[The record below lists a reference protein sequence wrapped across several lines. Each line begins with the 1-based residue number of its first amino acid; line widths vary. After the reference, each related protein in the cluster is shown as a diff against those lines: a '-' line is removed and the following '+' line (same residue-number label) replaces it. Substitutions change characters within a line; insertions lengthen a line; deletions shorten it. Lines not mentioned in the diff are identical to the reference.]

1 MVVRFIL
8 IPVCVIALAASAS
21 SARWSIDVEIGPVFS
36 GYNDVRVPNDG
47 GTKIS
52 LSRELDTDPAFFY
65 RFKAG
70 YAFGEKHAVGVL
82 VAPLRLKA
90 GGSVPRVV
98 VFDGVEIPA
107 NAPIDAKYR
116 FDSYRV
122 SYRYNVVRR
131 DVFTFGLGFT
141 AKIRD
146 AAITVKSG
154 GAEGETTNTG
164 FVPLLNFG
172 LRWTFA
178 DGWTLLVDGDAL
190 AAPQGRAEDVLVAV
204 KYRFNENF
212 SLKSGYRILEGG
224 ADAEEVYNF
233 TMLHYAVVGPSF
245 EF

>member
-1 MVVRFIL
+1 MGARLIL
-8 IPVCVIALAASAS
+8 IPVCVVALAVSAS
-21 SARWSIDVEIGPVFS
+21 SARWSVDVEIGAVFS

-47 GTKIS
+47 GTEIS

-65 RFKAG
+65 RFEAG
-70 YAFGEKHAVGVL
+70 YTFGEKHAVRVL
-82 VAPLRLKA
+82 AAPLRLKA

-98 VFDGVEIPA
+98 VFDGFEIPA
-107 NAPIDAKYR
+107 GAPIDATYR

-122 SYRYNVVRR
+122 SYRYNFVRR
-131 DVFTFGLGFT
+131 DALTFGLGFT

-146 AAITVKSG
+146 AAVTLKSG
-154 GAEGETTNTG
+154 EAGAEEANTG

-172 LRWTFA
+172 LAWTFA

-204 KYRFNENF
+204 RYRASKNVF
-212 SLKSGYRILEGG
+212 LKAGYRMLEGG
-224 ADAEEVYNF
+224 ADVAEVYNF
-233 TMLHYAVVGPSF
+233 AMLHYVVVGPSF

>member
-1 MVVRFIL
+1 MGSRVKL
-8 IPVCVIALAASAS
+8 ISVCVVSLAASAS
-21 SARWSIDVEIGPVFS
+21 YARWSVDVEIGPVFS

-70 YAFGEKHAVGVL
+70 YVFGDKHAVGVL

-90 GGSVPRVV
+90 GGSVPGVV

-107 NAPIDAKYR
+107 DAPIYATYR

-122 SYRYNVVRR
+122 SYRYNIVRR
-131 DVFTFGLGFT
+131 DVFTFGLGLT

-146 AAITVKSG
+146 AAITLKSG
-154 GAEGETTNTG
+154 GVEGETTNTG

-178 DGWTLLVDGDAL
+178 DKWTLLFDGDAL
-190 AAPQGRAEDVLVAV
+190 AAPQGRAEDVLAAV
-204 KYRFNENF
+204 QYAVNENF
-212 SLKSGYRILEGG
+212 SLKTGYRMLEGG
-224 ADAEEVYNF
+224 ADAEEVYSF
-233 TMLHYAVVGPSF
+233 AMLHYVVVGPSF

>member
-1 MVVRFIL
+1 MRRLTI
-8 IPVCVIALAASAS
+8 IAAVGFFVLVPSGASAGWR
-21 SARWSIDVEIGPVFS
+21 ADVEIGAVFS
-36 GYNDVRVPNDG
+36 GYNDIRVPNDG

-98 VFDGVEIPA
+98 FFDGVEIPA
-107 NAPIDAKYR
+107 DAPIDATYR

-122 SYRYNVVRR
+122 SYRYNFVRR
-131 DVFTFGLGFT
+131 DTFTFGLGLT

-146 AAITVKSG
+146 AAITLKSG
-154 GAEGETTNTG
+154 AAEGETTNTG

-172 LRWTFA
+172 LAWTFA
-178 DGWTLLVDGDAL
+178 DRWTLLVDGDAL
-190 AAPQGRAEDVLVAV
+190 AAPQGRAEDVLAAV
-204 KYRFNENF
+204 QYRVNENF
-212 SLKSGYRILEGG
+212 LLKSGYRMLEGG
-224 ADAEEVYNF
+224 ADAEEVYSF
-233 TMLHYAVVGPSF
+233 AMLHYAVVGPSF